1 MGSEGFL
8 EAFRKM
14 PFCGFFLIQTAFTK
28 RGQFSFASQSICSG
42 ENQCLQNDQLFRVFW
57 DWIFEHVWWKHMR
70 YLTSCALA
78 FGKQR
83 WIVGQFCAAQLVMV
97 SQSVST
103 SSRVWSCATFKEGVD
118 QVASSAE
125 QLEAEER
132 ELEMQIEATSL
143 HVCFRHQV
151 NMYMFKRLKQ
161 LRFVTFC
168 DYFFFH
174 PGTQK
179 SSSSIHYFFH
189 QCHSNN
195 LI

>member
-1 MGSEGFL
+1 
-8 EAFRKM
+8 
-14 PFCGFFLIQTAFTK
+14 
-28 RGQFSFASQSICSG
+28 
-42 ENQCLQNDQLFRVFW
+42 
-57 DWIFEHVWWKHMR
+57 
-70 YLTSCALA
+70 
-78 FGKQR
+78 
-83 WIVGQFCAAQLVMV
+83 MV

-132 ELEMQIEATSL
+132 ELEQQIEATSL

-151 NMYMFKRLKQ
+151 NLYMVKRLKQ

-189 QCHSNN
+189 QCHLWSKRILTSIKSPSAHTMQADFAGGITKPKHPWVNPVQMSYIYVN
-195 LI
+195 SQQIAT